1 MTAIETPKGA
11 PEIVDD
17 ATREQASETADDSR
31 SAADRA
37 RVAVM
42 GAFDRVPDLFGSAR
56 NGASQVAG
64 HVPDLVESARSGA
77 SQVAEHLPDAGR
89 RARVGAQETATQL
102 QTMSDPTLRLLAAG
116 SIGLAVGL
124 YLAGARRPV
133 TLAAMVPAVI
143 AGSAIATRPA
153 QTGHPS
159 R

>member
-1 MTAIETPKGA
+1 MTAIEAPKRA
-11 PEIVDD
+11 AETVD
-17 ATREQASETADDSR
+17 AGREQLDQPADESR
-31 SAADRA
+31 SVTESA

-42 GAFDRVPDLFGSAR
+42 GAFERMPDLLGNAR
-56 NGASQVAG
+56 N
-64 HVPDLVESARSGA
+64 GA
-77 SQVAEHLPDAGR
+77 SQVAEHLPEAVE
-89 RARVGAQETATQL
+89 RARVGAQETATTL

-124 YLAGARRPV
+124 YLAGARRPL

-153 QTGHPS
+153 QANPAL

>member
-1 MTAIETPKGA
+1 MTAIEA
-11 PEIVDD
+11 PSRAAETVDAGRERVDEI
-17 ATREQASETADDSR
+17 ADESR

-42 GAFDRVPDLFGSAR
+42 GAFEHVPDLFGTAR
-56 NGASQVAG
+56 NGASQVA
-64 HVPDLVESARSGA
+64 D
-77 SQVAEHLPDAGR
+77 HLPEAVG

-124 YLAGARRPV
+124 YLAGARRPI

-153 QTGHPS
+153 HVSHSS

>member
-1 MTAIETPKGA
+1 MTAIEA
-11 PEIVDD
+11 PRRAAETVDAGRERVDEI
-17 ATREQASETADDSR
+17 ADESR

-42 GAFDRVPDLFGSAR
+42 GAFEHVPDLFGTAR
-56 NGASQVAG
+56 NGASQVA
-64 HVPDLVESARSGA
+64 D
-77 SQVAEHLPDAGR
+77 HLPEAVG

-124 YLAGARRPV
+124 YLAGARRPI

-153 QTGHPS
+153 HVSHSS

>member
-1 MTAIETPKGA
+1 MTATEAPRRATET
-11 PEIVDD
+11 VDD
-17 ATREQASETADDSR
+17 AGREQLDEIADESR

-42 GAFDRVPDLFGSAR
+42 GAFERVPDLFGTAR
-56 NGASQVAG
+56 KGASQVA
-64 HVPDLVESARSGA
+64 D
-77 SQVAEHLPDAGR
+77 HLPEAVG
-89 RARVGAQETATQL
+89 RARVGAQETATTL

-124 YLAGARRPV
+124 YLAGARRPF

-143 AGSAIATRPA
+143 AGSALATRPA
-153 QTGHPS
+153 HASHPS